1 MSDDCVPARQAGFA
15 SVRAAG
21 VRPRGL
27 LLVLSSPSGA
37 GKSSISRALM
47 ARNPDIVM
55 SVSATT
61 RPPRPGEVDGR
72 DYHFI
77 DKPRFEAMVARG
89 EFLEHARV
97 FDNYYGTPKP
107 PVEAALAAGRD
118 VLFDVDWQG
127 TQQLAQNARDDLV
140 SIFILPPSV
149 EELERRLLSRGQ
161 DSAEVVARRMA
172 KAGDEMSHFPE
183 YQYVVVNRAL
193 DDSVAAVD
201 TILAAERLK
210 RHRQIGLADFVN
222 ALRGAA

>member
-1 MSDDCVPARQAGFA
+1 MSETNVPARPAGFA

-61 RPPRPGEVDGR
+61 RAPRPGEVDGR

-77 DKPRFEAMVARG
+77 DKPRFEAMVAQG

-97 FDNYYGTPKP
+97 FDNYYGTPRP

-127 TQQLAQNARDDLV
+127 TKQLAQNARDDLV

-222 ALRGAA
+222 GLRGEA